1 MIKITNLNKYFYRK
15 KYNEIHVINDTTL
28 EFPQSG
34 LVTLLGESGSGKTTL
49 LNVLGGLDGFD
60 NGEIEIDGNIIKKY
74 SARKIDKI
82 RNEKIGYIFQNYL
95 LLKQKT
101 VYENL
106 ELVLNMYSLDSKKI
120 DERITYVLN
129 AVGMLKYK
137 KKRVSELSGGQQ
149 QRIAIARALIKSP
162 SLILADEPTGN
173 LDEKNTIEIM
183 NILKKI
189 SKTTLVILVS
199 HEKRVA
205 YSYSDIIIELKD
217 GKVTGTK
224 AIDNKNG
231 YEFEDDQNIYLKE
244 LNYENIEN
252 DNVKISYY
260 TSSKDKINLNIV
272 YKNNK
277 VYIESN
283 QPVIVLDNSN
293 EIKLIDDY
301 KKVLDTE
308 KAVEVSSFELEKL
321 EFVKTPGLSF
331 KERISLAVS
340 NNKKMKKQTT
350 FLSITLFVVVVLT
363 LLCIQSIITA
373 SFVDK
378 QKLTNTD
385 SRIYNIYMDKGS
397 AQIDDRAGKFGFDLF
412 YKDFLT
418 ENPEIEPVINF
429 HTRATYTMSTFT
441 QLGNKEYY
449 LSNFSVLPLSTLK
462 DDSLIYGRLPENP
475 MEIVVDKWVLENAIN
490 GSTLNNFMNVA
501 SFLNQNVNF
510 EYMNSDV
517 TIVGISETNQNSV
530 YVNKWTMIDIYMGSL
545 NKTSITFCSLSEFE
559 KHLGRKLNIELDSRE
574 CLWNLSKSA
583 PSTLDYFRYNSDY
596 DMEFTIVKSV
606 DFEGFPYTTIVS
618 DDAYYDILRS
628 VIKREYNILNV
639 VCENEEEVAKV
650 DQFINERKELFAS
663 GEIKANLEF
672 GYTGPTPENED
683 VKLELSAT
691 SEYNKKLQP
700 YYDEAKKII
709 SSRVL
714 ITFTILVI
722 SVLIVLFSMKS
733 FAVSNIY
740 DIGVYRALGIKK
752 SSVISIYAFEILFIN
767 LKTTLIGGIL
777 CYIVT
782 NIISSIPIIYV
793 DFAISFMTFVLVT
806 FGLML
811 INIIVGI
818 IPITRYMR
826 LTPSQILTKHDL

>member
-331 KERISLAVS
+331 KERISLAVN
-340 NNKKMKKQTT
+340 NNKKMKKKTT

-429 HTRATYTMSTFT
+429 HTRASYTMSTFT

-574 CLWNLSKSA
+574 CLWNLSKST

>member
-28 EFPQSG
+28 EFPQTG

-74 SARKIDKI
+74 SAKKIDKI

-224 AIDNKNG
+224 ALDNKNG

-412 YKDFLT
+412 YKDFLI

-429 HTRATYTMSTFT
+429 HTRAKYTMSTFT

-501 SFLNQNVNF
+501 SFLNQNVYF

-596 DMEFTIVKSV
+596 DMEFTIVKSI

-618 DDAYYDILRS
+618 DDVYYDILRS

-700 YYDEAKKII
+700 YYDEAEKII
-709 SSRVL
+709 SSRIL

-767 LKTTLIGGIL
+767 LKTTLIGGML
-777 CYIVT
+777 CYIIT
-782 NIISSIPIIYV
+782 NIISSIPIIYI
-793 DFAISFMTFVLVT
+793 DFSISFMTFVLVT

>member
-224 AIDNKNG
+224 TLDNKNG

-277 VYIESN
+277 I
-283 QPVIVLDNSN
+283 
-293 EIKLIDDY
+293 
-301 KKVLDTE
+301 
-308 KAVEVSSFELEKL
+308 
-321 EFVKTPGLSF
+321 
-331 KERISLAVS
+331 
-340 NNKKMKKQTT
+340 
-350 FLSITLFVVVVLT
+350 
-363 LLCIQSIITA
+363 
-373 SFVDK
+373 
-378 QKLTNTD
+378 
-385 SRIYNIYMDKGS
+385 
-397 AQIDDRAGKFGFDLF
+397 
-412 YKDFLT
+412 
-418 ENPEIEPVINF
+418 
-429 HTRATYTMSTFT
+429 
-441 QLGNKEYY
+441 
-449 LSNFSVLPLSTLK
+449 
-462 DDSLIYGRLPENP
+462 
-475 MEIVVDKWVLENAIN
+475 
-490 GSTLNNFMNVA
+490 
-501 SFLNQNVNF
+501 
-510 EYMNSDV
+510 
-517 TIVGISETNQNSV
+517 
-530 YVNKWTMIDIYMGSL
+530 
-545 NKTSITFCSLSEFE
+545 
-559 KHLGRKLNIELDSRE
+559 
-574 CLWNLSKSA
+574 
-583 PSTLDYFRYNSDY
+583 
-596 DMEFTIVKSV
+596 
-606 DFEGFPYTTIVS
+606 
-618 DDAYYDILRS
+618 
-628 VIKREYNILNV
+628 
-639 VCENEEEVAKV
+639 
-650 DQFINERKELFAS
+650 
-663 GEIKANLEF
+663 
-672 GYTGPTPENED
+672 
-683 VKLELSAT
+683 
-691 SEYNKKLQP
+691 
-700 YYDEAKKII
+700 
-709 SSRVL
+709 
-714 ITFTILVI
+714 
-722 SVLIVLFSMKS
+722 
-733 FAVSNIY
+733 
-740 DIGVYRALGIKK
+740 
-752 SSVISIYAFEILFIN
+752 
-767 LKTTLIGGIL
+767 
-777 CYIVT
+777 
-782 NIISSIPIIYV
+782 
-793 DFAISFMTFVLVT
+793 
-806 FGLML
+806 
-811 INIIVGI
+811 
-818 IPITRYMR
+818 
-826 LTPSQILTKHDL
+826 